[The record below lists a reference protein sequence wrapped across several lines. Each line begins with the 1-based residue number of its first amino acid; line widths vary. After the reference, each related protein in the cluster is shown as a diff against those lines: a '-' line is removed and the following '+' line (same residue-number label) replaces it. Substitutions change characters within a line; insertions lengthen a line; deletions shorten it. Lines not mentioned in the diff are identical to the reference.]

1 MKGHHMTNDL
11 PILST
16 VDERA
21 DKERRTITYPVDLC
35 RHLRS
40 MHWSAA
46 SATYMANMPMFQMLA
61 DDMDYSQRG
70 MRLRDKL
77 ASLN

>member
-1 MKGHHMTNDL
+1 MHNDL
-11 PILST
+11 PIQPM
-16 VDERA
+16 VDERP
-21 DKERRTITYPVDLC
+21 DRERRTITYPVDLTK
-35 RHLRS
+35 HLVS

-46 SATYMANMPMFQMLA
+46 SRTYASNMPLFKMLA
-61 DDMDYSQRG
+61 DDMDYSERG

>member
-1 MKGHHMTNDL
+1 
-11 PILST
+11 
-16 VDERA
+16 
-21 DKERRTITYPVDLC
+21 VDLC

>member
-1 MKGHHMTNDL
+1 MHNDL

-16 VDERA
+16 VDERP
-21 DKERRTITYPVDLC
+21 DRERRTITYPVDLC

-40 MHWSAA
+40 QHWSTA
-46 SATYMANMPMFQMLA
+46 SKVYSLNVRIFTELA
-61 DDMDYSQRG
+61 DDLRYTDRG
-70 MRLRDKL
+70 KRLCEKM

>member
-1 MKGHHMTNDL
+1 MTNDL

-21 DKERRTITYPVDLC
+21 DKERRTITYPVDLTG
-35 RHLRS
+35 HLRS

-61 DDMDYSQRG
+61 QDLDYSQRG

>member
-1 MKGHHMTNDL
+1 MYNDL
-11 PILST
+11 PILPT
-16 VDERA
+16 VDERP
-21 DKERRTITYPVDLC
+21 DRERRTITYPVDLC

>member
-1 MKGHHMTNDL
+1 MTNDL
-11 PILST
+11 PIRHA
-16 VDERA
+16 VPERA
-21 DKERRTITYPVDLC
+21 DTDRRTITYPVDLTG
-35 RHLRS
+35 HLRS

>member
-1 MKGHHMTNDL
+1 MTNDL
-11 PILST
+11 PILPI
-16 VDERA
+16 VDERPDTA
-21 DKERRTITYPVDLC
+21 RRTMTYPVDLC

-61 DDMDYSQRG
+61 QDLDYSQRG

>member
-1 MKGHHMTNDL
+1 
-11 PILST
+11 
-16 VDERA
+16 
-21 DKERRTITYPVDLC
+21 
-35 RHLRS
+35 
-40 MHWSAA
+40 
-46 SATYMANMPMFQMLA
+46 MPMFQMLA

>member
-1 MKGHHMTNDL
+1 MTNDL

-21 DKERRTITYPVDLC
+21 DKERRTITYPVDLTG
-35 RHLRS
+35 HLRS

>member
-1 MKGHHMTNDL
+1 MRNDL
-11 PILST
+11 PILPT
-16 VDERA
+16 VDERPDTA
-21 DKERRTITYPVDLC
+21 RRTLNYPVDLC

-40 MHWSAA
+40 MHWSRA
-46 SATYMANMPMFQMLA
+46 SAVYEQHRRLFQTVAKDL
-61 DDMDYSQRG
+61 DYTDRG

>member
-1 MKGHHMTNDL
+1 MHNDL

-16 VDERA
+16 VDERP
-21 DKERRTITYPVDLC
+21 DRERRTITYPVDLC

-46 SATYMANMPMFQMLA
+46 SRTYASNMPLFQMLA
-61 DDMDYSQRG
+61 QDLDYSQRG